1 MTTRIAR
8 DFSFQA
14 GVHVEDSFKMN
25 MYDISLAIGVETE
38 NIREQ
43 NIAMER
49 INYYFDAYLDS
60 CIFVQETEKKAI
72 ERYSAAGLQVC
83 TLPAE
88 PYDQMVNVMLFLK
101 LNAICEGRLEI
112 TDMSLSS
119 ALSNGVSYMY
129 DSECAVGPF
138 HPKGWWCSSAASIT
152 DAAKQN
158 KKDKI
163 VQLFASGND
172 WDDNDLG
179 WKEKEAVFVIDKE
192 ITFIPEPIK

>member
-1 MTTRIAR
+1 MTTRISR
-8 DFSFQA
+8 DFVFQA
-14 GVHVEDSFKMN
+14 GVHVEDIFQMN
-25 MYDISLAIGVETE
+25 TYDISLAIGVETE

-49 INYYFDAYLDS
+49 ISYYLIECLDS
-60 CIFVQETEKKAI
+60 CIFVHETEKKVI
-72 ERYSAAGLQVC
+72 DKYLAAGLQVC

-88 PYDQMVNVMLFLK
+88 PYDQIVNVMLFLK
-101 LNAICEGRLEI
+101 LNAICEGKLEI
-112 TDMSLSS
+112 TDMSLGS

-129 DSECAVGPF
+129 NSECAVGPF
-138 HPKGWWCSSAASIT
+138 HPKGWWYTSAATIT

-172 WDDNDLG
+172 WDDNNLG
-179 WKEKEAVFVIDKE
+179 WKEKESVFIIDKE
-192 ITFIPEPIK
+192 ITFIPEPVK